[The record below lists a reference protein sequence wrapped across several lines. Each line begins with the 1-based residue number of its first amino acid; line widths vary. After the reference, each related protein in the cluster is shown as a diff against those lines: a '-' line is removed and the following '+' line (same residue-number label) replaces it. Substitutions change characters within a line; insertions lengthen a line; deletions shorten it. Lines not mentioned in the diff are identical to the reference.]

1 MKNKKELLGIVVST
15 KMNKTVVVSV
25 NRKIPHP
32 VYKKFINKT
41 KKFYAHDPKNSCN
54 MGDEVRIEECRPMS
68 KTKRWK
74 VLEILQKGENS
85 I

>member
-1 MKNKKELLGIVVST
+1 MKNKKELLGIVVSS
-15 KMNKTVVVSV
+15 KMDKTVVVSV
-25 NRKIPHP
+25 NRKISHP
-32 VYKKFINKT
+32 IYKKFINKT
-41 KKFYAHDPKNSCN
+41 KRFYAHDPENLCKE
-54 MGDEVRIEECRPMS
+54 GDGVRIEESRPMS

>member
-15 KMNKTVVVSV
+15 KMDKTVIVSV
-25 NRKIPHP
+25 NRKVPHP

-41 KKFYAHDPKNSCN
+41 KRFYAHDPKNLCN
-54 MGDEVRIEECRPMS
+54 KGDGVKIEESRPMS
-68 KTKRWK
+68 KMKRWK
-74 VLEILQKGENS
+74 VLEIIQKGEQS